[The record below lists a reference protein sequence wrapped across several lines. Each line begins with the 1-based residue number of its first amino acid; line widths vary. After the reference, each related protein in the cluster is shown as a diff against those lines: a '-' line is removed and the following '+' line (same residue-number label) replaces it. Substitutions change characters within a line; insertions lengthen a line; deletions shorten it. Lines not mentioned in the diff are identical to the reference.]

1 MEPWIYETEQ
11 DLEEIINDVLGE
23 NTYYEYDDASPADID
38 FDYE

>member
-23 NTYYEYDDASPADID
+23 SSYYEYDDASEGNIE